1 MFEVLLLLLVLF
13 SSLLLLLRVLSDNSL
28 SLGNSLCFLLLI
40 LLISSLLDCKLI
52 AFNLVS
58 KSSLFI
64 FSINSFK
71 LSIFSSSS

>member
-1 MFEVLLLLLVLF
+1 MFEVLLLLF
-13 SSLLLLLRVLSDNSL
+13 SSLLLLLLLLVLSDNSL
-28 SLGNSLCFLLLI
+28 SLNISLCFLLL